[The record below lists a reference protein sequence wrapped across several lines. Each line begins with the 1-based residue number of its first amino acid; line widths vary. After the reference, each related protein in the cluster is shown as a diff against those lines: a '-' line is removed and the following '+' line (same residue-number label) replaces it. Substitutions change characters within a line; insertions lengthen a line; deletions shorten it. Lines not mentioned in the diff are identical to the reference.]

1 MSLIDMFPISSRMID
16 GPASL
21 RIASDKVVFTA
32 MHLQILE
39 NEFEN
44 DPNPERRKLVDGFDN
59 DRSKDASNIEHLS

>member
-1 MSLIDMFPISSRMID
+1 MRMSLIDMFPISSLIID

-44 DPNPERRKLVDGFDN
+44 DTNPERVDG
-59 DRSKDASNIEHLS
+59 SKQLMLYHVNFLVC